1 MIRRKVEKVLQN
13 QPTLYERKNLPEYY
27 KSCKG

>member
-1 MIRRKVEKVLQN
+1 MVRRKNEKVSKTNQN
-13 QPTLYERKNLPEYY
+13 YERTHLPEYY